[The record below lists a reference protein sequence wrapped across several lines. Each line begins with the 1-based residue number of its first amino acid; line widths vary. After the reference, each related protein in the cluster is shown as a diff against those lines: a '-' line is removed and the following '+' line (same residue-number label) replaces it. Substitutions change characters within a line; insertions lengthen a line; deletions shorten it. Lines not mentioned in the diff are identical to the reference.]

1 MPNMEII
8 SMSQKEI
15 DRFGIIQKTIKK
27 ELIGK
32 NAAELLN
39 LSYRQFKR
47 LKAKVKVNG
56 IKALIHGNRGC
67 KSNNKLSDN
76 ERQKIVQIIAEK
88 YVDFGPTL
96 VTEKL
101 REKHKIVRDTK
112 TIRTIMIE
120 EGFWKKKKGV
130 KKSKHF
136 SWRKPK
142 DCHGEMSQFD
152 GSYEYWFEDR
162 GPYCC
167 LLLAVDDAM
176 GEILHAEFASDEGVM
191 SVFSFWK
198 EYILKNGCPRTIYLD
213 KFSTYRMTQKNAKN
227 NHDLLTQFQRAC
239 NQLGIESI
247 PANTPQAKGRVER
260 MFQTLQDRLIKEL
273 RLANVNNM
281 EDGNNFLKKVFIPD
295 FNKRFGR
302 QAANSTNLH
311 KKLKKNDIE
320 KLSSIFSRQSF
331 RVVQNDFTI
340 SFNNTWYQ
348 LIEKQPVTIRK
359 QEKIKIEEWTD
370 GSIKFELRG
379 KYLNVIKLTERPQKQ
394 KSTPWV
400 LAKTKIPQNSWKPAK
415 DHPWRQ
421 YQVCK
426 NKTSNT

>member
-1 MPNMEII
+1 
-8 SMSQKEI
+8 MSQKEL
-15 DRFGIIQKTIKK
+15 DRYEITQKTIKK
-27 ELIGK
+27 EITGK
-32 NAAELLN
+32 AAAELLS

-47 LKAKVKVNG
+47 IKAKIKENG
-56 IKALIHGNRGC
+56 AKGLIHGNKGR
-67 KSNNKLSDN
+67 KSNNKIPETEYN
-76 ERQKIVQIIAEK
+76 KIVKLISEK
-88 YVDFGPTL
+88 YSDFGPTL

-101 REKHKIVRDTK
+101 EEKHKIKRDVKSIRSIMTK
-112 TIRTIMIE
+112 E
-120 EGFWKKKKGV
+120 SFWKPKKKK
-130 KKSKHF
+130 KSGYH

-142 DCHGEMSQFD
+142 DCLGEMSQFD
-152 GSYEYWFEDR
+152 GSYEFWFEDR

-176 GEILHAEFASDEGVM
+176 GKILHAEFAPDEGVM

-198 EYILKNGCPRTIYLD
+198 EYILKNGCPRSIYLD

-247 PANTPQAKGRVER
+247 SANTPQAKGRVER
-260 MFQTLQDRLIKEL
+260 MFRTLQDRLIKEL
-273 RLANVNNM
+273 RLANVNNI
-281 EDGNNFLKKVFIPD
+281 EDGNKFLEEIFIPD

-302 QAANSTNLH
+302 QAASKANLH
-311 KKLKKNDIE
+311 KKLKRNDIE
-320 KLSSIFSRQSF
+320 KLPSILSRQNF

-348 LIEKQPVTIRK
+348 LLEKQAVTIRK

-379 KYLNVIKLTERPQKQ
+379 KDLNVIKLTERPQKQ

-400 LAKTKIPQNSWKPAK
+400 LAKTKMPQKSCKPAK

-421 YQVCK
+421 YQVGK
-426 NKTSNT
+426 NKSFNT